1 MTLRHAART
10 AAFSVAFAILPTAW
24 ADAPAPVAPVRNA
37 PETFFGTTV
46 DDPYR
51 YFEDAKA
58 PEVAA
63 WM

>member
-1 MTLRHAART
+1 MSLRRLGPSAALAFLLVSAAAR
-10 AAFSVAFAILPTAW
+10 
-24 ADAPAPVAPVRNA
+24 ADAPPPVAEIRNV

-58 PEVAA
+58 PAVPPG
-63 WM
+63 